1 MKQQKEIYEEQFKR
15 LLYSITEDLF
25 KQLNKNTVKDVNNK
39 SAQIFDIKLRIENS
53 NYAFDIKPSFIKSST
68 NIFSE
73 NKELSYR
80 FSMVNIQERIN

>member
-1 MKQQKEIYEEQFKR
+1 MKSKKEIYEEQFKH
-15 LLYSITEDLF
+15 LLSNITEDLF

-39 SAQIFDIKLRIENS
+39 SAQTFDIKIRIENS
-53 NYAFDIKPSFIKSST
+53 NYSFDIKPSYIKSST